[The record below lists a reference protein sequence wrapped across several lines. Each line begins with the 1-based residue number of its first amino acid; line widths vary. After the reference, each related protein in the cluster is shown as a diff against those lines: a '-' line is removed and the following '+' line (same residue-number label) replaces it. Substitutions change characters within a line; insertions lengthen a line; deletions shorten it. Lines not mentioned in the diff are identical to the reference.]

1 MEALAEIKVEVF
13 YPTSNSLLTLTFVW
27 ISAIYFGRC
36 SNKYNMSALMQQEKF
51 KTGRYFG
58 DLLRYLRYSSGFE
71 GDEGAIRL
79 AKLMKVN
86 RSTVYSWEKMDLP
99 SARIDLEKLGRIL
112 GVEEDRLRY
121 PYLSSEQRTQ
131 SKITRKGEKFSERPL
146 NPISVSDRRERYREH
161 VSSIEEQCVEYLRE
175 FLASA
180 GGDES
185 KLHWTM
191 VELQTRFPLDK
202 WLG

>member
-1 MEALAEIKVEVF
+1 
-13 YPTSNSLLTLTFVW
+13 
-27 ISAIYFGRC
+27 
-36 SNKYNMSALMQQEKF
+36 MSALKQQEKF

-71 GDEGAIRL
+71 GDEGAVRL
-79 AKLMKVN
+79 AKLMRVN

-121 PYLSSEQRTQ
+121 PYLSTEQRTQ
-131 SKITRKGEKFSERPL
+131 TRIMRKGEKFSERL
-146 NPISVSDRRERYREH
+146 SNPASVSDRGERYRDRA
-161 VSSIEEQCVEYLRE
+161 SPIEDQCVEYLRE
-175 FLASA
+175 FLANT

-185 KLHWTM
+185 KLHWTI

-202 WLG
+202 WVG